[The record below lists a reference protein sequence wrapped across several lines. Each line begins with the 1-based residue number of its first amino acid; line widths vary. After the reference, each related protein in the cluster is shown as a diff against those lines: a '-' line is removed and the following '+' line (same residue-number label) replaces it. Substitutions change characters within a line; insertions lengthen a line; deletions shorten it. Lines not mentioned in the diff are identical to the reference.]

1 MPPRSERPFEEKS
14 RCWFEKCILPV
25 SLFTGS
31 AITECAPNRG
41 TKKTLTLT
49 LRSRPYDETTSGTS
63 FGEIF
68 TRKNAVHAP
77 DSPATSSECTE
88 VVSILTIDRLAF
100 ITNRTDT
107 SVDRSS
113 ASVGAQFHRFS
124 ISARQHWVSEG

>member
-1 MPPRSERPFEEKS
+1 MPPRSEMPFEEKL

-31 AITECAPNRG
+31 AVTEWAPTGDHENAFPSFQ
-41 TKKTLTLT
+41 T
-49 LRSRPYDETTSGTS
+49 YDQTTSGTS

-68 TRKNAVHAP
+68 TRKMRRMPVTAP
-77 DSPATSSECTE
+77 PSSFECTE

-107 SVDRSS
+107 SVERSS
-113 ASVGAQFHRFS
+113 ASVGAQFRNFS